1 MGSKTFL
8 LLVFVLLIFT
18 DHSQGVL
25 KTKGKSLIVS
35 TDTSAVGEPLTTAKP
50 TNIPKQH
57 NRPCT
62 FKGKGREMVNS
73 LYRCQQSGSR
83 NGKRKKWEKLCQRK
97 GNKRLERC
105 RFFSKQKKGDKTN
118 KFAPSVP
125 M

>member
-8 LLVFVLLIFT
+8 LWVFVLLIFT
-18 DHSQGVL
+18 DHSQGVP

-35 TDTSAVGEPLTTAKP
+35 THTSAVGEPLTTANP
-50 TNIPKQH
+50 INIPKQH

-62 FKGKGREMVNS
+62 CKGKRREMVNS
-73 LYRCQQSGSR
+73 HCRCQQSGRR
-83 NGKRKKWEKLCQRK
+83 NGKRQKWEKLCQGK
-97 GNKRLERC
+97 GNKKRC
-105 RFFSKQKKGDKTN
+105 VF